1 MINLYVNSITFFVEF
16 LITLTILL
24 NGYPARKNIF
34 RTMLYGLIDF
44 IAAFAVYYFIGN
56 AVLNLITTFIIII
69 LFSYTGFKTSL
80 KESIVN
86 SICITALMAIS
97 EFICMSVFSSV
108 GNLDVL
114 NTDLHAFVL
123 FTAASKIIL
132 LFLGTILI
140 HFIKRLKDKK
150 MHQKSSSPIYLFIY
164 PLCTIFTIFVYWIVL
179 VNNQISH
186 NSKIYISVS
195 IVFISIAVIATYAF
209 YAYTEERNLEIYK
222 LQNELDI
229 IQIDKEY
236 YKLLDFQSENIKR
249 MAHDEKTHLII
260 IKGMSD
266 NPKINDYIDQIY
278 NDLQYYS
285 YSDLTD
291 NKQLSVILN
300 KYMIQCEAEN
310 ICFKTNIGVA
320 DFSKLSDT
328 DLVSLMSNILDNAIE
343 SAKNSQDKRVYL
355 SINKTLGSEALT
367 CINSCDKHPKTVN
380 GQLVTSKQNQKH
392 HGYGS
397 KIISDIVKKYNCC
410 SSWHFDEE
418 KKEFILTIAF

>member
-1 MINLYVNSITFFVEF
+1 
-16 LITLTILL
+16 
-24 NGYPARKNIF
+24 
-34 RTMLYGLIDF
+34 
-44 IAAFAVYYFIGN
+44 
-56 AVLNLITTFIIII
+56 
-69 LFSYTGFKTSL
+69 
-80 KESIVN
+80 
-86 SICITALMAIS
+86 
-97 EFICMSVFSSV
+97 
-108 GNLDVL
+108 
-114 NTDLHAFVL
+114 
-123 FTAASKIIL
+123 
-132 LFLGTILI
+132 
-140 HFIKRLKDKK
+140 
-150 MHQKSSSPIYLFIY
+150 
-164 PLCTIFTIFVYWIVL
+164 
-179 VNNQISH
+179 
-186 NSKIYISVS
+186 
-195 IVFISIAVIATYAF
+195 
-209 YAYTEERNLEIYK
+209 
-222 LQNELDI
+222 
-229 IQIDKEY
+229 
-236 YKLLDFQSENIKR
+236 
-249 MAHDEKTHLII
+249 
-260 IKGMSD
+260 MSD

-397 KIISDIVKKYNCC
+397 KIISDIVKKYNGCY
-410 SSWHFDEE
+410 SWHFDEE